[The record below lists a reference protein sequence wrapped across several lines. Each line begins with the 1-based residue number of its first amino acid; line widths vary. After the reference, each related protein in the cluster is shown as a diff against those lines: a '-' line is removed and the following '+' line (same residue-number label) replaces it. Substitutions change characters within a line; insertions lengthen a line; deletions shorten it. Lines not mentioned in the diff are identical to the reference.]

1 VEVLIHKIALEA
13 LRLDPHSAGV
23 LPGDPV
29 LLQCDADEVVS
40 AYVSLPSRLPFG
52 LGGRRRRC
60 LGTLDARSSRM
71 LLPALKRNANLRV
84 RVVEL
89 EFPHLNRSRLN
100 AVYIS
105 VWGKRSDL
113 VPGKNAMAR
122 IFSRSRI
129 NDPIPGSAV
138 SPQQGSG

>member
-1 VEVLIHKIALEA
+1 MEVLIHKIALEA
-13 LRLDPHSAGV
+13 LQLDPHSVGV
-23 LPGDPV
+23 VPGDPV
-29 LLQCDADEVVS
+29 LLQCDADDVVS

-52 LGGRRRRC
+52 LGGRRQRC
-60 LGTLDARSSRM
+60 LGTLDAKPARM
-71 LLPALKRNANLRV
+71 LLPALKRHANLRV

-89 EFPHLNRSRLN
+89 EFPHLNRSRVN

-113 VPGKNAMAR
+113 VPGRNAMAR

-129 NDPIPGSAV
+129 NDPMPGSAM
-138 SPQQGSG
+138 SPQQGPG